1 MNQTFH
7 IASCSFGKDSLATIL
22 VALEH
27 GDPIDRAVFS
37 EVMYDRHRDIS
48 GENPEHIDFIRNTAI
63 PKLASFGV
71 PVDVVRAQRDFIDY
85 FFQRHERGNHVGML
99 HGFPIGGMCKINS
112 DCKVKPIR
120 EYLREYR
127 KRGNVVQYI
136 GIAIDEPK
144 RLARLNGDKVSLL
157 AKYNITEK
165 RAREI
170 CEANGLLSP
179 IYKSGTRGGCWF
191 CPNQKICDF
200 NRFRAQYPQLW
211 GELKQLSRVP
221 FLTSPCFK
229 YDMTFDDVENKMNY
243 EQSQLKLF

>member
-63 PKLASFGV
+63 PKLASFGI

-157 AKYNITEK
+157 AKYNVTEK

-179 IYKSGTRGGCWF
+179 IYKAGTRGGVLVLSES
-191 CPNQKICDF
+191 KDL
-200 NRFRAQYPQLW
+200 RFQQI
-211 GELKQLSRVP
+211 SRRTPAIMGRVEAVVP
-221 FLTSPCFK
+221 CSVPDIALFQIR
-229 YDMTFDDVENKMNY
+229 YDI
-243 EQSQLKLF
+243 